1 MPPPMP
7 ILDDRSLE
15 FLSHSPEQTR
25 RLGVRLGEMLEDGD
39 LVCLEGDLGSGKT
52 TLAQGIGRGW
62 GALEAVTSPSFV
74 LVNEYRRANATILFH
89 VDAYRLTGPE
99 EADAMGLHE
108 LLTSGPPLIL
118 EWPERVA
125 SLLPESNLTIGM
137 SWVDDSRR
145 RMRFQANGPRY
156 ERLLRDY
163 RKLAFGG

>member
-1 MPPPMP
+1 MP

-74 LVNEYRRANATILFH
+74 LVNEYRRANASILFH

-99 EADAMGLHE
+99 EAQAMGLHE
-108 LLTSGPPLIL
+108 LLASGPPLII
-118 EWPERVA
+118 EWPQRVA
-125 SLLPESNLTIGM
+125 GLLPESNLTIAL

-145 RMRFQANGPRY
+145 RMRFQANGTRY